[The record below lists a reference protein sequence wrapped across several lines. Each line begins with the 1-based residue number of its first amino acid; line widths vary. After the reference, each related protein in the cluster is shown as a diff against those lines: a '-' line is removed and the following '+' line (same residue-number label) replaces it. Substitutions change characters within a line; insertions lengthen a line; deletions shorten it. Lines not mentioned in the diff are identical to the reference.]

1 MCVCLRVCP
10 CVRAYHTTYHA
21 RLTFVRSFMN
31 VTFETLDTFHM
42 VGDVASRTYTLASKS
57 SLTRICSLHMTDTCH
72 MGGGYCIRR
81 RIHVSYQNVF
91 SSHDGSRIPHIS
103 TIACTS
109 TYTCVCAR
117 AHTRV
122 CFTGTILSANRRRSL

>member
-57 SLTRICSLHMTDTCH
+57 SLTRICSLHMTDTCLL
-72 MGGGYCIRR
+72 
-81 RIHVSYQNVF
+81 
-91 SSHDGSRIPHIS
+91 PE
-103 TIACTS
+103 
-109 TYTCVCAR
+109 CVL
-117 AHTRV
+117 
-122 CFTGTILSANRRRSL
+122 FT